1 MLHMP
6 TATGAKSPY
15 CEGHTGA
22 SVDAAIES
30 DCVATTQMSQLPLT
44 PARTESRCRVKNRLV
59 GTPYVN
65 TIHTTAAQAA
75 RVAVA
80 SGWPAAP
87 SLTPSTSIPA
97 TMVKKPNTRS
107 GDRTSVAT
115 LERKKMSRRISAPR
129 RTRNPAQAKTNK
141 TLESHEGPRR
151 EVPVEM
157 MPVAITNAK

>member
-6 TATGAKSPY
+6 TAAGAKSPSR
-15 CEGHTGA
+15 EGHTGA
-22 SVDAAIES
+22 SFDAAIES

-44 PARTESRCRVKNRLV
+44 SASTESCCRVKNRLV

-65 TIHTTAAQAA
+65 PIHTTAAQAA

-87 SLTPSTSIPA
+87 SRTPSTFILA

-107 GDRTSVAT
+107 GDR
-115 LERKKMSRRISAPR
+115 LFRGPPGSRSRH
-129 RTRNPAQAKTNK
+129 
-141 TLESHEGPRR
+141 LGSHS
-151 EVPVEM
+151 
-157 MPVAITNAK
+157 T